1 MNTFITPD
9 ALDALLR
16 QSGVHRPASQRA
28 YESLRSNVNKAA
40 WQIFSRLLD
49 VIRISTE
56 SGTIRPSHVY
66 NLMRV
71 VAMMAMPLRDGVT
84 SRRIMKKDLSRIMHG
99 GDPVLPGSYFSPSN
113 PVDAARYTASAGAD
127 YTALAGDPGFV
138 RAGIDASSAPPS
150 CAPTFGGGAGGAG
163 ILSAGGAGS
172 AGILSAG
179 GLGAGGAVIL
189 SEAAVNALLAEY
201 RARITSTLRLGK
213 GTRTLVTRV
222 VSTNLVELMRK
233 NGKKAISTTLH
244 SWKLLI

>member
-138 RAGIDASSAPPS
+138 RAGIDASSASSS
-150 CAPTFGGGAGGAG
+150 CAPTFGGGAG
-163 ILSAGGAGS
+163 ILS
-172 AGILSAG
+172 
-179 GLGAGGAVIL
+179 AGGAVIL